1 MTAPGL
7 EEHSG
12 NQRNEMPTA
21 QSACRP
27 ASFSAAKSSMT
38 IGYGHDFPELP
49 GRRQVLRHAQLCCWQ
64 DRRAETFLELYLFE
78 QEIGHRTPKTGEFSS
93 FRSLISLIC
102 PHSIGMSERSA
113 RGRATASGEPMFG
126 GPFASGGN
134 KFHIDTSEF
143 GAAFKVG

>member
-49 GRRQVLRHAQLCCWQ
+49 GRRQVLRHAQLCWWQ
-64 DRRAETFLELYLFE
+64 DRPAETFLELYLFE
-78 QEIGHRTPKTGEFSS
+78 QEIGHRTPKTGVLKLQVSD
-93 FRSLISLIC
+93 LAHL
-102 PHSIGMSERSA
+102 SA
-113 RGRATASGEPMFG
+113 PNWDVRAFGTWASHG
-126 GPFASGGN
+126 
-134 KFHIDTSEF
+134 IR
-143 GAAFKVG
+143 

>member
-1 MTAPGL
+1 MDMIFQSCRDGDRCSVTPSYAAGKIAP
-7 EEHSG
+7 
-12 NQRNEMPTA
+12 
-21 QSACRP
+21 
-27 ASFSAAKSSMT
+27 
-38 IGYGHDFPELP
+38 
-49 GRRQVLRHAQLCCWQ
+49 
-64 DRRAETFLELYLFE
+64 AETFLELYLFE